1 MREGSSFAGRLLR
14 LVFAR
19 AAAPRVNV
27 QVLMEQMHR
36 TGKDSSGYAR
46 VAHLRAGIPAALR
59 TLWVAPGPGAAA
71 MFVPWRIGAEGVS
84 AEYRR
89 HRYLTAGEAEKQM
102 ISREDRAVAGKRYV
116 NRVVKRLL

>member
-1 MREGSSFAGRLLR
+1 LTVYCRARTSEQMGPEAREVEAA
-14 LVFAR
+14 VR

-36 TGKDSSGYAR
+36 TGKDSSGYAQ

-71 MFVPWRIGAEGVS
+71 MFVPWRIGVEAVP
-84 AEYRR
+84 AD
-89 HRYLTAGEAEKQM
+89 AGGIA
-102 ISREDRAVAGKRYV
+102 I
-116 NRVVKRLL
+116 